1 MKRKLC
7 FLFALTAAVCIFS
20 CAVPA
25 MADDSPYDDFWD
37 DTNNWQYIQDI
48 SVFINDSK
56 DWPDGT
62 DIRTEYDPSLDS
74 HTFEYV
80 GNGDLQEWTFPKAVE
95 GRDYEIVSRSNNSIT
110 LRFINPTHGIPY
122 VNAVVDFEDLTTQKE
137 TKAAGQTQADTTQKA
152 EKVAAETTG
161 STAAPEETHENS
173 TAPAAEKS
181 ETKPD
186 STGKTAAVA
195 GGVIAGVI
203 VIAGV
208 VIAIKKRH

>member
-25 MADDSPYDDFWD
+25 FA
-37 DTNNWQYIQDI
+37 
-48 SVFINDSK
+48 
-56 DWPDGT
+56 
-62 DIRTEYDPSLDS
+62 
-74 HTFEYV
+74 
-80 GNGDLQEWTFPKAVE
+80 
-95 GRDYEIVSRSNNSIT
+95 
-110 LRFINPTHGIPY
+110 
-122 VNAVVDFEDLTTQKE
+122 VDFEDLTTQKE
-137 TKAAGQTQADTTQKA
+137 TKATGQTQADTTQKA
-152 EKVAAETTG
+152 EKVAAKTTG
-161 STAAPEETHENS
+161 STATAEETHENS

>member
-7 FLFALTAAVCIFS
+7 FLLALTAAVCIFS

-25 MADDSPYDDFWD
+25 MADDSPYDDVIYWD
-37 DTNNWQYIQDI
+37 YIQDV
-48 SVFINDSK
+48 SVFINDSANC
-56 DWPDGT
+56 PD
-62 DIRTEYDPSLDS
+62 PDS
-74 HTFEYV
+74 HIESYCEQSDDTIHFSYV
-80 GNGDLQEWTFPKAVE
+80 GNGTLKGWTFPKAVE
-95 GRDYEIVSRSNNSIT
+95 GRDYALVSQSGNEVVIRYIRPN
-110 LRFINPTHGIPY
+110 GIPY
-122 VNAVVDFEDLTTQKE
+122 VNAVVDFGDLTTQKE

-181 ETKPD
+181 EIKPD

>member
-25 MADDSPYDDFWD
+25 MADDSPYDDVIYWD
-37 DTNNWQYIQDI
+37 YIQDV
-48 SVFINDSK
+48 SVFINDSANC
-56 DWPDGT
+56 PD
-62 DIRTEYDPSLDS
+62 PDS
-74 HTFEYV
+74 HIESYYEQSDDTIHFSYV
-80 GNGDLQEWTFPKAVE
+80 GNGTLKGWTFPKAVE
-95 GRDYEIVSRSNNSIT
+95 DRDYALVSQSGNEVVIRYIRPN
-110 LRFINPTHGIPY
+110 GIPY
-122 VNAVVDFEDLTTQKE
+122 VNAVVDFGDLTTQKE

-152 EKVAAETTG
+152 EKVAAETTD

>member
-1 MKRKLC
+1 MKRKLS
-7 FLFALTAAVCIFS
+7 FLLALTAAVCIFS

-25 MADDSPYDDFWD
+25 MADDSPYDDVIYWD
-37 DTNNWQYIQDI
+37 YIQDV
-48 SVFINDSK
+48 SVFINDSANC
-56 DWPDGT
+56 PD
-62 DIRTEYDPSLDS
+62 PDS
-74 HTFEYV
+74 HIESYCEQSDDTIHFSYV
-80 GNGDLQEWTFPKAVE
+80 GNGTLKGWTFPKAVE
-95 GRDYEIVSRSNNSIT
+95 GRDYALVSQSGNEVVIRYIRPN
-110 LRFINPTHGIPY
+110 GIPY

-186 STGKTAAVA
+186 ITGKTAAVA

>member
-7 FLFALTAAVCIFS
+7 FLLALTAAVCIFS

-25 MADDSPYDDFWD
+25 FA
-37 DTNNWQYIQDI
+37 
-48 SVFINDSK
+48 
-56 DWPDGT
+56 
-62 DIRTEYDPSLDS
+62 
-74 HTFEYV
+74 
-80 GNGDLQEWTFPKAVE
+80 
-95 GRDYEIVSRSNNSIT
+95 
-110 LRFINPTHGIPY
+110 
-122 VNAVVDFEDLTTQKE
+122 VDFGDLTTQKE

-152 EKVAAETTG
+152 EKVAAETTD